1 MTFLP
6 RPQDISTG
14 ASGGAPA
21 KQRRPRSLAPRVL
34 ARSVRRAE
42 DTALGCRDLAD
53 RGLAEAAMMDTVN
66 GRARL
71 EASAAVWLVRAQ
83 LLDRVESSEQAR
95 LTAGRARYDEDG
107 EQATLQSPGYAD

>member
-1 MTFLP
+1 MTFLSH
-6 RPQDISTG
+6 PQDSSTG
-14 ASGGAPA
+14 VSISAPV
-21 KQRRPRSLAPRVL
+21 KQRRPRSLAPPVL

-42 DTALGCRDLAD
+42 DTALGCRNLAD

-95 LTAGRARYDEDG
+95 LTAGQARCDEDG
-107 EQATLQSPGYAD
+107 EQLTPQSPGYAD